1 MRVRGTK
8 KGEQWGDDNRDKKEG
23 RIEAGE
29 IEIREERMM
38 TGK

>member
-1 MRVRGTK
+1 MG
-8 KGEQWGDDNRDKKEG
+8 GDDNGDKKEG
-23 RIEAGE
+23 RIEAEE